1 MDYEKAWN
9 DLKDFLNKYMTD
21 VRKLRVDNY
30 GDTSVN
36 GLIMFFK
43 MALSEAVI
51 QGVLDAMDG
60 FENTGEPDN
69 NTEEKAD
76 E

>member
-1 MDYEKAWN
+1 MSDMDYEKAWN

-51 QGVLDAMDG
+51 QGVLDAMEG
-60 FENTGEPDN
+60 FENTGE
-69 NTEEKAD
+69 KAN

>member
-60 FENTGEPDN
+60 FENTG
-69 NTEEKAD
+69 D
-76 E
+76 EGDE